1 MTDPD
6 QLSGVKGLAWG
17 LALSI
22 LLWIA
27 AALVVGLTA

>member
-1 MTDPD
+1 MADD

-22 LLWIA
+22 LLW
-27 AALVVGLTA
+27 AALAFCVGLAA